1 MRSWIKS
8 IGAALVVA
16 FMAAGVYT
24 LYINWTN
31 SGNPLNPTPTL
42 TREGEMGKIKV
53 VTSTNVWA
61 SVVEIVGGEWV
72 EVTAIIDDPMQDPHS
87 YEASARDQLSVSEAD
102 LVIANGGGYDDF
114 LTQLVEASEGERIF
128 LKLVEGEHI
137 HAGEAGTGDAHAEEG
152 HGEEHGHDHEHGNE
166 HIWYELEMVA
176 KAADMIRESIVEL
189 RPESASAITEKY
201 DFFIAELANLEIRI
215 EAVRERIQGTG
226 FLATEGVGNL
236 LLEDAGFVNQTP
248 EALADAVEEETEV
261 PASALKRAQDLLRN
275 GIVSLM
281 VVNQQVSDQ
290 VSEQLETLAVSE
302 GVPVLKLSELITEP
316 NQDYLDWMASILD
329 QLQEAV
335 Y

>member
-16 FMAAGVYT
+16 FMAAGLYT

-87 YEASARDQLSVSEAD
+87 YEASARDQLAVSEAD

>member
-16 FMAAGVYT
+16 FMAAGLYT

-72 EVTAIIDDPMQDPHS
+72 EVTAIINDPMQDPHS
-87 YEASARDQLSVSEAD
+87 YEASARDQLAVSEAD

-114 LTQLVEASEGERIF
+114 LVQLVDASETKPIL

-137 HAGEAGTGDAHAEEG
+137 HFGEEH
-152 HGEEHGHDHEHGNE
+152 HGEELSKPEHHSHDNE

-176 KAADMIRESIVEL
+176 QAAKMIEESIVEL
-189 RPESASAITEKY
+189 RPESAAALTEKLN
-201 DFFIAELANLEIRI
+201 FFNSEIANLEIRI
-215 EAVRERIQGTG
+215 EAIREKLQGTG

-236 LLEDAGFVNQTP
+236 LLEDAGFTNLTP
-248 EALADAVEEETEV
+248 EALADAIEEETEV
-261 PASALKRAQDLLRN
+261 PAAALKRAQDLIRN
-275 GIVSLM
+275 GLVAVL
-281 VVNQQVSDQ
+281 VVNQQTADP
-290 VSEQLETLAVSE
+290 VSEQLERLATRE
-302 GVPVLKLSELITEP
+302 GVAVLKLSELITDP

-329 QLQEAV
+329 QIQEAV

>member
-16 FMAAGVYT
+16 FMAAGLYT

-42 TREGEMGKIKV
+42 TREGELGKIKV

-87 YEASARDQLSVSEAD
+87 YEASARDQLAVSEAD

-114 LTQLVEASEGERIF
+114 LVQLAEASDTQPVL

-137 HAGEAGTGDAHAEEG
+137 HEGDGHSDEAITTP
-152 HGEEHGHDHEHGNE
+152 EHHSHENE

-176 KAADMIRESIVEL
+176 QAAKMIQETIVEL
-189 RPESASAITEKY
+189 RPESATAISEKY
-201 DFFIAELANLEIRI
+201 DFFVAELANLEIRI
-215 EAVRERIQGTG
+215 EAIRERIQGTG
-226 FLATEGVGNL
+226 FLAAEGVANL
-236 LLEDAGFVNQTP
+236 LLEDAGFTNLTP
-248 EALADAVEEETEV
+248 EALADAIEEESEV
-261 PASALKRAQDLLRN
+261 PAAALKRAQDLIRGGL
-275 GIVSLM
+275 VEVL
-281 VVNQQVSDQ
+281 VVNEQVSDP
-290 VSEQLETLAVSE
+290 VSQQLERLATQQ
-302 GVPVLKLSELITEP
+302 GVAVIKLSELITQP

-329 QLQEAV
+329 QIQEAV

>member
-16 FMAAGVYT
+16 FMAAGLYT

-42 TREGEMGKIKV
+42 TREGETGKIKV

-72 EVTAIIDDPMQDPHS
+72 EVTAIITDPMQDPHS
-87 YEASARDQLSVSEAD
+87 YEASARDQLAVSEAD

-137 HAGEAGTGDAHAEEG
+137 HAGEAHSGEAHAEEG
-152 HGEEHGHDHEHGNE
+152 HSEEHGHDHEHGNE

-176 KAADMIRESIVEL
+176 KAADMIKESIIEL
-189 RPESASAITEKY
+189 RPESSAALTEKY
-201 DFFIAELANLEIRI
+201 DFFLSELSNLEIRI
-215 EAVRERIQGTG
+215 EAVRERLQGTG

-236 LLEDAGFVNQTP
+236 LLEDAGFTNLTP

-261 PASALKRAQDLLRN
+261 PAAALKRAQDLIRN
-275 GIVSLM
+275 GLVAVL
-281 VVNQQVSDQ
+281 VVNQQTADPVSQ
-290 VSEQLETLAVSE
+290 QLEKLANRE
-302 GVPVLKLSELITEP
+302 GVVVLKLSELITDP
-316 NQDYLDWMASILD
+316 GQDYLDWMASILD
-329 QLQEAV
+329 QIQEAV